1 MNLTYA
7 LFLTDTTV
15 ILLGIAMTTIISFL
29 DRLATRRGFAILVTL
44 YVLVFGTI
52 IVTLTKLTALTGGT
66 GILDFDQ
73 GYSVE
78 RVRGVFDSYG
88 AEGFALYGRIQLLD
102 LFNPAIYSL
111 IFASLIHLLWK
122 DRGYRWVVVLPLAA
136 GLLDYCENLTLY
148 LLSSSY
154 PEISFQL
161 VTISSAL
168 SLIKNVVLSGAIAAL
183 LIGLFLWVR
192 ERLKN
197 HTET

>member
-29 DRLATRRGFAILVTL
+29 DRLATRRGFAILVAL

-78 RVRGVFDSYG
+78 RVREVFDSYG
-88 AEGFALYGRIQLLD
+88 VEGFALYGRIQLLD

-122 DRGYRWVVVLPLAA
+122 DQKYRWMVVLPLAA

-161 VTISSAL
+161 VTVSSAL
-168 SLIKNVVLSGAIAAL
+168 SLIKNIILFGAIAAL